1 MGTPKKKRK
10 MRRKPTAHSSNKEQA
25 LWKAMQQPILATAQI
40 LKLEAARFN
49 EMK

>member
-1 MGTPKKKRK
+1 MDTPKTKRK
-10 MRRKPTAHSSNKEQA
+10 MRRKPTAHSSSKEQA
-25 LWKAMQQPILATAQI
+25 VWKAMQQPTLAIAQI